1 MALTLRRHAARCRP
15 SAERYLV
22 VPRQS
27 SLRRMLSCRSVV
39 IVVSMARELG
49 KRFVRDA
56 RAWDRHQV
64 ADVLVAAVIGVAGEV
79 EGLVDAHGQPFLL
92 AQGGLTGPVLAGLLL
107 IRRKRP
113 LLTMTVFM
121 AVAVLGSVGQAL
133 VVPAAAG
140 SPNQVVPLFF
150 ILVASYSLGAFGSR
164 RDLLLGLP
172 QPLAVVVVID
182 RLQPAGQSIP
192 GAVAF
197 FAVFLVGLPAL
208 GGRLVRGR
216 QRQLEVL
223 AGQRRQLDVQRAMR
237 TRTALAAERL
247 QLAGRLHENLV
258 AGMDRLQAEVGAA
271 EREGQPAAVA
281 AIEARARALLTE
293 TRTVVVSLA
302 GSSSVPGAAGP
313 GADLAG
319 SGPPARTMPQAAG
332 STTLAWTALAAAV
345 VGTGLL
351 LQVSAA
357 TDVRVPMPVALFG
370 GLVIAAPLALAWRWP
385 LAMTAAL
392 WSAAALFSAFVTPLG
407 DKFAAIGLAFVPPF
421 MVAYFGDRR
430 RAAAGLGICGLGG
443 LLCFGW
449 AGFARQ
455 YDFVTVLAAWIGGR
469 VLAARSRLV
478 EELRAN
484 NQLLAGQGEVSLRH
498 AVAEERARI
507 ARDLHD
513 SIGHHLTIIALQG
526 GAARRLWTSD
536 PPKARAALAT
546 VARVAAHGSAEL
558 KLGFG
563 GGLVLAGDAS
573 PGTAPVTDITALLD
587 NARSA
592 GLPVN
597 AHLGGDDP
605 DLAGLQGLPGLPGDT
620 QLAVFRV
627 LQEALTNVLRH
638 APGAAAD
645 VTVRTAGAQVELVV
659 TNSAGDQPST
669 WAAGDPHGQRGMR
682 QRVEEHGGRLEYG
695 RRPDGGFEVRAWF
708 PVPVPVPV
716 PEST

>member
-22 VPRQS
+22 LRRQS

-39 IVVSMARELG
+39 IVVSMARDLG
-49 KRFVRDA
+49 KRFVQGA
-56 RAWDRHQV
+56 RTWDRRQV
-64 ADVLVAAVIGVAGEV
+64 VDVLVAVVFGVAGEV
-79 EGLVDAHGQPFLL
+79 EGLIDAHGRPLLL
-92 AQGGLTGPVLAGLLL
+92 AQGCLTGPLMGGLLL
-107 IRRKRP
+107 VRRKRP
-113 LLTMTVFM
+113 LLTMTVFT
-121 AVAVLGSVGQAL
+121 AVALLGSVVQA
-133 VVPAAAG
+133 VAVPAAAG

-150 ILVASYSLGAFGSR
+150 IMVASYSLGVFGSR

-172 QPLAVVVVID
+172 QPLIAAVVID

-197 FAVFLVGLPAL
+197 FAVFLVGTPAL

-223 AGQRRQLDVQRAMR
+223 AGQRRQLDVQRAMQ

-247 QLAGRLHENLV
+247 QLAGRLDENLV
-258 AGMDRLQAEVGAA
+258 AGMDCLQAEVGAA
-271 EREGQPAAVA
+271 EREGQSAAVA
-281 AIEARARALLTE
+281 AIETRARGLLAE
-293 TRTVVVSLA
+293 TRKVVVSLA
-302 GSSSVPGAAGP
+302 AAGSAPGAPRP
-313 GADLAG
+313 GTDLAG
-319 SGPPARTMPQAAG
+319 AGPPARTMPQTAS
-332 STTLAWTALAAAV
+332 STTMTWTALAAAV

-351 LQVSAA
+351 LQVRAA
-357 TDVRVPMPVALFG
+357 PDVRVPMPVALLG
-370 GLVIAAPLALAWRWP
+370 CLVIAAPLAVAWRWP

-392 WSAAALFSAFVTPLG
+392 WSATALFSAFVTPLG
-407 DKFAAIGLAFVPPF
+407 DKFAAISLAFVPPF

-430 RAAAGLGICGLGG
+430 RAAAGLGICCLGG

-449 AGFARQ
+449 DGFARQ
-455 YDFVTVLAAWIGGR
+455 YDFVVILAAWIAGR
-469 VLAARSRLV
+469 VLDARSRLV

-484 NQLLAGQGEVSLRH
+484 NRLLAGQGEVSLRH

-513 SIGHHLTIIALQG
+513 SIGHHLTIIALQA

-558 KLGFG
+558 KMGFG
-563 GGLVLAGDAS
+563 SGLVLAGDAS

-597 AHLGGDDP
+597 AYLDGDDP
-605 DLAGLQGLPGLPGDT
+605 DLPGDT
-620 QLAVFRV
+620 KLVLFRV

-669 WAAGDPHGQRGMR
+669 WAAGDSHGQRGMR

-708 PVPVPVPV
+708 PVS
-716 PEST
+716 EST